1 MNQLL
6 TELVDRL
13 LDNRIE
19 ITLRKV
25 QGLIRYDLNTGMK
38 SGLEIWSE
46 GDLVH
51 WEGRYSSG
59 TVKRWDDLI
68 DVAANCMCGREFAS
82 SSWLSLLVDEKKL
95 IREFCISYK
104 QPNHSFGVP
113 A

>member
-6 TELVDRL
+6 NQLVDRL

-19 ITLRKV
+19 VTLHKV
-25 QGLIRYDLNTGMK
+25 HGLIRYDLNTGMK
-38 SGLEIWSE
+38 SGLEIWGE
-46 GDLVH
+46 GDHVR

-59 TVKRWDDLI
+59 TVKCWNDLI
-68 DVAANCMCGREFAS
+68 EVATDCMCGRDYAA
-82 SSWLSLLVDEKKL
+82 SSWLRLLVDEKKL